1 MFQRIPLGMK
11 VSLAF
16 GMILALLV
24 GVCLLSV
31 ARMRMLTGQTVNLYE
46 HPYAVSRALDNASL
60 KIVMMHRSL
69 KDVVLAQD
77 EEAITLAAT
86 QIDQY
91 EQEVYA
97 SLQGAKER
105 WLGDPAQ
112 IDKLAA
118 DFAKWKPVR
127 QEVLD
132 LRRQDKLAEAA
143 EITKSKSG
151 PRVAALAA
159 ALSRLQGTA
168 SRKAV
173 GFMDQVAAT
182 NRDTVRVMGLV
193 TLTALL
199 LGGFLAAA
207 ITLSLLRQLGAE
219 PAFLAEVAARL
230 TTGDL
235 TVTFDA
241 RRRKPTGIYLA
252 MKSMVESLRTVTGQM
267 TDISAVVASAS
278 HQLQATSQQIA
289 AGAEEVAT
297 QVKTLAASGEEMAHT
312 SGEIARSCSHV
323 AEASRE
329 TIRSVTSGTAVVQE
343 TLDGMT
349 RITRR
354 VQDSAKIVEAL
365 GASSDRIGQIV
376 GTIGDIAEQTNMLA
390 LNAAIEAAHAGEQG
404 RGFAVV
410 ADEVRVLAERTAA
423 ATQEIGAR
431 IQAIQ
436 RETLDAVAAM
446 NEVVAGVE
454 QGAATSQQ
462 SGRALEAIL
471 GRIQDV
477 SGQVTGMA
485 TAAEEQTGI
494 TRSVASNILQI
505 TDVVTQTALG
515 ADQTASAAA
524 QLAGQAEQ
532 MKALVERFRVA

>member
-1 MFQRIPLGMK
+1 MFQRVPLGMK

-16 GMILALLV
+16 GAILALLV

-31 ARMRMLTGQTVNLYE
+31 GRMRMLTGQTVNLYE
-46 HPYAVSRALDNASL
+46 HPYAVSRALDNANL

-77 EEAITLAAT
+77 DEAITLAAS
-86 QIDQY
+86 QVDQY
-91 EQEVYA
+91 EQEVYE
-97 SLQGAKER
+97 SLRGAKER
-105 WLGDPAQ
+105 WLGDPGL

-127 QEVLD
+127 QEVID
-132 LRRQDKLAEAA
+132 LRRQGKLAEAA
-143 EITKSKSG
+143 EITTSKSG
-151 PRVAALAA
+151 PRVAGLTA
-159 ALSRLQGTA
+159 ALSRLQGAA

-182 NRDTVRVMGLV
+182 NQNTVRVMGLA

-199 LGGFLAAA
+199 LGGFLATA

-219 PAFLAEVAARL
+219 PAFLADVAARL
-230 TTGDL
+230 STGDL
-235 TVTFDA
+235 TVAFDA
-241 RRRKPTGIYLA
+241 KRKKPTGICLA
-252 MKSMVESLRTVTGQM
+252 MKSMVESLRTMTGQM

-289 AGAEEVAT
+289 AGADQVAT
-297 QVKTLAASGEEMAHT
+297 QVKTLATSGEEMAHT
-312 SGEIARSCSHV
+312 SGDIARSCTQV
-323 AEASRE
+323 ADASQQ
-329 TIRSVTSGTAVVQE
+329 TIRSVASGTAVVQE

-349 RITRR
+349 LITRR
-354 VQDSAKIVEAL
+354 VRDSAKIIEAL
-365 GASSDRIGQIV
+365 GARSDQIGQIV

-410 ADEVRVLAERTAA
+410 ADEVRVLAVRTAA

-436 RETLDAVAAM
+436 HETLDAVAAM

-454 QGAATSQQ
+454 KGAATSQE
-462 SGRALEAIL
+462 SGRALEEIL
-471 GRIQDV
+471 GRIHDV
-477 SGQVTGMA
+477 SGQVTRMA
-485 TAAEEQTGI
+485 TAAEGQTGI
-494 TRSVASNILQI
+494 THSVASNILQI

-524 QLAGQAEQ
+524 QLAGQALQ
-532 MKALVERFRVA
+532 MKALVERFRMP

>member
-91 EQEVYA
+91 EQEVYE
-97 SLQGAKER
+97 SLRGAKER

-118 DFAKWKPVR
+118 DFAKWQPVR
-127 QEVLD
+127 QEVLE
-132 LRRQDKLAEAA
+132 LRRQGKLAEAA

-241 RRRKPTGIYLA
+241 RRRKQTGIYLA
-252 MKSMVESLRTVTGQM
+252 MKSMVESLRSVTGQM

-289 AGAEEVAT
+289 AGAEAVAT

-323 AEASRE
+323 ADSSQE

-354 VQDSAKIVEAL
+354 VQDSAKLVEAL

-532 MKALVERFRVA
+532 MKALVERFRIA